1 MAKFHPLKKRWGTAS
16 DKVLQKMIIIFQFSY
31 QIYIIDFFI
40 IFQTEINE
48 TNLNQLNGSC
58 LILFRSHQNS
68 TDLQW
73 KLAIDFKNGPTGIK
87 KSWENVLVHC

>member
-1 MAKFHPLKKRWGTAS
+1 MAKFHPLKKLRGTAS

-31 QIYIIDFFI
+31 QIYMIDFFI

-68 TDLQW
+68 TDLQ
-73 KLAIDFKNGPTGIK
+73 
-87 KSWENVLVHC
+87 

>member
-1 MAKFHPLKKRWGTAS
+1 MAKFHPLKKLRGTAS

-58 LILFRSHQNS
+58 LIIFRSHQNS
-68 TDLQW
+68 TDLHR
-73 KLAIDFKNGPTGIK
+73 KLAMLHHF
-87 KSWENVLVHC
+87 